1 MWNAKTK
8 ISEKK
13 ALQQVIGR
21 PLVEESGG
29 VQNIA
34 LHQEAPKR
42 LRRGCTTT
50 DFSF

>member
-21 PLVEESGG
+21 PLVEKKKIRKGPKHSR
-29 VQNIA
+29 I
-34 LHQEAPKR
+34 HQEAPKMLTER
-42 LRRGCTTT
+42 A
-50 DFSF
+50 